1 MYRPVVSRLQ
11 FFIVHLNPNGID
23 HISNRAWKSCIK
35 MLHSMVIKSTFN
47 TVLLLFSV
55 VSGQARVVRASTAS
69 GSGIHLIHGL
79 SSSDSD
85 DDEGYDDDFDF
96 RRGNV
101 PVPPSTNIKLVKIFK
116 YAY

>member
-1 MYRPVVSRLQ
+1 M
-11 FFIVHLNPNGID
+11 FIVLLI
-23 HISNRAWKSCIK
+23 
-35 MLHSMVIKSTFN
+35 

-55 VSGQARVVRASTAS
+55 ISGQARVVRASTVS

-96 RRGNV
+96 RRSNV
-101 PVPPSTNIKLVKIFK
+101 PVPPSTSIKHVTNLNMLINNIINFSDFWIKFCDACVTNPCCYHTAKFCDSLLKTF
-116 YAY
+116 